1 MNLSNV
7 LLGGGALLGAV
18 AGIGFLLLARQRRDL
33 A

>member
-1 MNLSNV
+1 MSNL

-18 AGIGFLLLARQRRDL
+18 AGVGLLMVARQRRNL